1 MSYATPSLL
10 AARSAKENKE
20 GKMTKT
26 ELQAW
31 IDMAKTKPQDE
42 DGPGLNIADTWISPV
57 AKYFCMAIP
66 KAACSKIKIV
76 LQQLEGFP
84 LPADPL
90 HVHYRATPGLRFV
103 SSIADFSTA
112 EASEILTAD
121 DWFRFTFV
129 RNPYARLFS
138 AYKSQVMDLSSPYIG
153 FREAIRQQAGY
164 PTPVGTPLGKVG
176 FADFVKYIATQPDE
190 QRDGH
195 WKSQTG
201 SLHLDAIRY
210 DFIGRVETFEQD
222 FRTVL
227 QRFNAPAALLV
238 TLAERVNTT
247 AQLPLAAAYHKELA
261 DLVYSIYQDDFETFG
276 YGRDSWMFI
285 D

>member
-1 MSYATPSLL
+1 
-10 AARSAKENKE
+10 
-20 GKMTKT
+20 MTKT

-31 IDMAKTKPQDE
+31 IELAKAKPQDE

-57 AKYFCMAIP
+57 HKYFCMAIP
-66 KAACSKIKIV
+66 KAACSKIKIM
-76 LQQLEGFP
+76 LQQLEGLR
-84 LPADPL
+84 LPAEPL
-90 HVHYRATPGLRFV
+90 HVHFRATPGLRFV
-103 SSIADFSTA
+103 PSIADFATA
-112 EASEILTAD
+112 EAIAILTDD

-153 FREAIRQQAGY
+153 FREAIRQHAGY
-164 PTPVGTPLGKVG
+164 PTPPGARLGRVG
-176 FADFVKYIATQPDE
+176 FADFVKQIAAQPDD

-201 SLHLDAIRY
+201 SLHRAAIDY
-210 DFIGRVETFEQD
+210 DFVGRVETFAQD
-222 FRTVL
+222 FGTVL
-227 QRFNAPAALLV
+227 QRFNAPAALLT

-247 AQLPLAAAYHKELA
+247 AQLPLAAAYNKELA
-261 DLVYSIYQDDFETFG
+261 DLVYAIYKDDFEVFG
-276 YGRDSWMFI
+276 YARDSWMFV